1 MLTPSIEVS
10 RTTHHTP
17 QPIPEWRD
25 FDAKTFHD
33 EVVTQYRPAVLRGLV
48 TAWPAVQAALKSP
61 GEISRYLTAFDNGTP
76 VNAILMPPRA
86 RGRISYKESMDG
98 VNFAHKRLP
107 LSAII
112 EQLSRYALFESPPS
126 VAVQSA
132 PIPECL
138 PGFAVENR
146 LPVLDETVAPRIWLG
161 NRVTVPAHV
170 DESNNVACVVAGRRR
185 FTLFPPEQV
194 SNLYIGPLDYAP
206 TGAAMSVVDL
216 VDPDFERF
224 PRLKD
229 ALSAAFVAELAP
241 GDALFIPTLWFHHVE
256 SLDQQLNVL
265 VNYWWNGSIGTV
277 GRTES
282 AVDCLLHSLLNIR
295 PLAPDVRKAWAAFFH
310 YYVFDASDDD
320 HAHIPEHRRGVLG
333 QMSPEA
339 TQKIR
344 NLLIA
349 KLQR

>member
-1 MLTPSIEVS
+1 MEQLTML
-10 RTTHHTP
+10 HQTP
-17 QPIPEWRD
+17 QRIPEWHDVDERKFRD
-25 FDAKTFHD
+25 DIL
-33 EVVTQYRPAVLRGLV
+33 TQYRPAVLRGLV
-48 TAWPAVQAALKSP
+48 KAWPAVQTALTSPAA
-61 GEISRYLTAFDNGTP
+61 IARYLTAFDNGTP
-76 VNAILMPPRA
+76 VDAILMPPHA
-86 RGRISYKESMDG
+86 RGRISYNDSMDG
-98 VNFAHKRLP
+98 VNFAHRRLP

-112 EQLSRYALFESPPS
+112 EQLSRYALFDSPPS

-132 PIPECL
+132 LIPECL

-146 LPVLDETVAPRIWLG
+146 LPVLDQTVAPRIWLG

-206 TGAAMSVVDL
+206 TGAAMSVADL
-216 VDPDFERF
+216 ADPDFERF

-229 ALSAAFVAELAP
+229 ALSAAYVAELTA
-241 GDALFIPTLWFHHVE
+241 GDALFIPTLWWHHVE

-295 PLAPDVRKAWAAFFH
+295 PLPADLRTAWATFFH
-310 YYVFDASDDD
+310 HFVFDAGDDRF
-320 HAHIPEHRRGVLG
+320 AHIPEHRRGVLG
-333 QMSPEA
+333 EMSPEA
-339 TQKIR
+339 TQRVR

>member
-1 MLTPSIEVS
+1 ML
-10 RTTHHTP
+10 HQTP

-25 FDAKTFHD
+25 VD
-33 EVVTQYRPAVLRGLV
+33 ERKFREEIVAEYRPAVLRGLV
-48 TAWPAVQAALKSP
+48 DTWPAVRAGLVSP
-61 GEISRYLTAFDNGTP
+61 AEISRYLIAFDNGTP
-76 VNAILMPPRA
+76 VDAILMPPHA
-86 RGRISYKESMDG
+86 RGRISYKDSMDG
-98 VNFAHKRLP
+98 VNFAHNRLP
-107 LSAII
+107 VSAIV
-112 EQLSRYALFESPPS
+112 EQLSRYALFENPPS

-138 PGFAVENR
+138 PGFTEANR
-146 LPVLDETVAPRIWLG
+146 LSILDEAVAPRIWLG

-224 PRLKD
+224 PKLKD
-229 ALSAAFVAELAP
+229 ALSAAYVAELAP

-256 SLDQQLNVL
+256 SLDRQLNVL
-265 VNYWWNGSIGTV
+265 VNYWWNGPIGTV

-295 PLAPDVRKAWAAFFH
+295 PLPPDLRKAWAAIFH
-310 YYVFDASDDD
+310 HYVFDARDDD

-333 QMSPEA
+333 KLSPEA
-339 TQKIR
+339 TRKVR
-344 NLLIA
+344 NLLIE
-349 KLQR
+349 KLRR